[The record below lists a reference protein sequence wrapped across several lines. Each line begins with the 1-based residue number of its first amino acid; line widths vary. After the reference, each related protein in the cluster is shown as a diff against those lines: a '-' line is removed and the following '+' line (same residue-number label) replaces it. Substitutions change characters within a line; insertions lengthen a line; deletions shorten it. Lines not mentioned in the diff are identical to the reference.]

1 MFYWLFFFLENINK
15 QFLGG
20 CILIILASESPRRQ
34 ELLKQI
40 GCEFYCVPSA
50 VMENNGEGIP
60 PEQLVINNAL
70 AKAKDV
76 VKREN
81 IVLPVVA
88 ADTIVSFAGH
98 VYGKPVDQEDAFR
111 ILNALIGNT
120 HQVYTGIVLAKG
132 EEIWYDVVKTN
143 VTFCLLT
150 DAEIKDYIAT
160 GEPMGK
166 AGAYAIQ
173 GYAAAFVKQLEG
185 SYSNVV
191 GLPLYNLLKLAKRA
205 GLDLR

>member
-1 MFYWLFFFLENINK
+1 
-15 QFLGG
+15 
-20 CILIILASESPRRQ
+20 LIILASESPRRQ

-40 GCEFYCVPSA
+40 GCEFYCVPSDIT
-50 VMENNGEGIP
+50 ENNGAGIA
-60 PEQLVINNAL
+60 PEQLVVNNAL

-81 IVLPVVA
+81 IVFPVLA

-98 VYGKPVDQEDAFR
+98 VYGKPADQEDAFR
-111 ILNALIGNT
+111 ILKTLNGNT
-120 HQVYTGIVLAKG
+120 HQVYTGIVLAQGK
-132 EEIWYDVVKTN
+132 ELWYDVIKTD
-143 VTFCLLT
+143 VTFCVLT
-150 DAEIKDYIAT
+150 DVEIKDYIAS

-173 GYAAAFVKQLEG
+173 GYAAAFVKQIKG

-191 GLPLYNLLKLAKRA
+191 GLPLYSLLKLAKRA